1 MHTVWKAHPDRLL
14 RALPSPEKALRP
26 LLQWL
31 YNKTLAPFCGV
42 GEWRAAETIP
52 DPGRLISIDSE
63 PGLSLLEQLW
73 HLRHVQ
79 RGSPAPSQS
88 YALRSYEISALT

>member
-31 YNKTLAPFCGV
+31 YNKTLAPFCGW
-42 GEWRAAETIP
+42 GNGGLLKPFLT
-52 DPGRLISIDSE
+52 PGRLISIDSE